1 MDDEKLSRVATNEG
15 IKVRNSIDLILRIFQ
30 KGTIDKQQCIDYI
43 KRLCNLKR
51 ISKSNFKKYLTSLE
65 GTEYG

>member
-43 KRLCNLKR
+43 KRLYNLKR
-51 ISKSNFKKYLTSLE
+51 ISKSNFKKYLTLLE